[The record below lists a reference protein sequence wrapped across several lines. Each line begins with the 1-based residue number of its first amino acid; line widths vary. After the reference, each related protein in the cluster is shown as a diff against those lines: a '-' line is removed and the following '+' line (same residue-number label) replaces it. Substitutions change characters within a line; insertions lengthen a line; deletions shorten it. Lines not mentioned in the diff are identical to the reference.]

1 MTEDRPLVESAIRG
15 ELYAF
20 NQLMKRWH
28 KRIFNFAYRYL
39 NDYDEA
45 SEVTQQTFI
54 KAYQAISTLKDPG
67 RFRAWLYIIAS
78 NGCRA
83 HSRRAGRYPTESMH
97 TGGTAEILA
106 WEQLPH
112 GENPEKQLLSRDW
125 ERLLKQAMALIPEE
139 QRLVIIMKEYEGLT
153 FHEIAEVLSEPENTV
168 KSRMYYGL
176 KALRKVLTKWKITK
190 EAIQYEE

>member
-1 MTEDRPLVESAIRG
+1 MTDDRPLVESAIRG
-15 ELYAF
+15 ELSAF
-20 NQLMKRWH
+20 NQLMKSWH

-54 KAYQAISTLKDPG
+54 KAYGAIGTLKDPG

-83 HSRRAGRYPTESMH
+83 HSRRAGRYATESMNAN
-97 TGGTAEILA
+97 GAGEGAAWGQLA
-106 WEQLPH
+106 AS
-112 GENPEKQLLSRDW
+112 ENPEKQLLSRDW
-125 ERLLKQAMALIPEE
+125 EKLLKRALAQIPED
-139 QRLVIIMKEYEGLT
+139 QRLVIIMKEYEGLM
-153 FHEIAEVLSEPENTV
+153 FHEIAEVLSESENTV

-176 KALRKVLTKWKITK
+176 KALRKVLTKWNITK

>member
-1 MTEDRPLVESAIRG
+1 MTDDRPLVESAIRG

-20 NQLMKRWH
+20 NQLMKSWH

-54 KAYQAISTLKDPG
+54 KAYQAIGTLKDPG

-83 HSRRAGRYPTESMH
+83 HTRRAGRYATESLH
-97 TGGTAEILA
+97 AGDRGSSA
-106 WEQLPH
+106 WGQLPG
-112 GENPEKQLLSRDW
+112 GENPEKQLQCRDW
-125 ERLLKQAMALIPEE
+125 ERLLKRALAQIPEE
-139 QRLVIIMKEYEGLT
+139 QRLVIIMKEYEGSCSTRLPRCCRSRE
-153 FHEIAEVLSEPENTV
+153 HGEIADVLRAQSPAESIDEVE
-168 KSRMYYGL
+168 YYE
-176 KALRKVLTKWKITK
+176 RSHSV
-190 EAIQYEE
+190 

>member
-1 MTEDRPLVESAIRG
+1 MTDDRPLVESAIRG
-15 ELYAF
+15 ELSAF
-20 NQLMKRWH
+20 NQLMKSWH
-28 KRIFNFAYRYL
+28 KRIFNFTYRYL

-54 KAYQAISTLKDPG
+54 KAYGALATLKDPG

-83 HSRRAGRYPTESMH
+83 HSRRAGRYATESLH
-97 TGGTAEILA
+97 GGGPGEATAWGQLA
-106 WEQLPH
+106 AS
-112 GENPEKQLLSRDW
+112 ENPEKQLLSRDW
-125 ERLLKQAMALIPEE
+125 EKLLKRALAQIPED
-139 QRLVIIMKEYEGLT
+139 QRLVILMKEYEGLT
-153 FHEIAEVLSEPENTV
+153 FHEIAEVLSESENTV

-176 KALRKVLTKWKITK
+176 KALRKVLTKWNITK

>member
-1 MTEDRPLVESAIRG
+1 MTDDRLLVESAIRG
-15 ELYAF
+15 ELSAF
-20 NQLMKRWH
+20 NQLMKGWH

-54 KAYQAISTLKDPG
+54 KAYGALGTLKDPG

-83 HSRRAGRYPTESMH
+83 HSRRAGRYATESMH
-97 TGGTAEILA
+97 AGGPGEATAWGQMA
-106 WEQLPH
+106 AS
-112 GENPEKQLLSRDW
+112 ENPEKQLLSRDW
-125 ERLLKQAMALIPEE
+125 EKLLKRALGQIPEE

-153 FHEIAEVLSEPENTV
+153 FHEIAEVLSESENTV

-176 KALRKVLTKWKITK
+176 KALRKVLTKWNITK

>member
-1 MTEDRPLVESAIRG
+1 MTDDRPLVESAIRG

-20 NQLMKRWH
+20 NQLMKNWH

-54 KAYQAISTLKDPG
+54 KAYQSIGTLKDPG

-83 HSRRAGRYPTESMH
+83 RTRRAGRYATESLS
-97 TGGTAEILA
+97 GGEREA
-106 WEQLPH
+106 WGQLPG
-112 GENPEKQLLSRDW
+112 GENPEKQLQCRDW
-125 ERLLKQAMALIPEE
+125 ERLLKRALAQIPEE
-139 QRLVIIMKEYEGLT
+139 QRLVIIMKEYEGLM

-176 KALRKVLTKWKITK
+176 KALRKVLTKWNITK

>member
-1 MTEDRPLVESAIRG
+1 MTDERPLVASAIRG
-15 ELYAF
+15 EGYAF
-20 NQLMKRWH
+20 NQLVKSWH

-54 KAYQAISTLKDPG
+54 KAYQAIQTLKDPA

-78 NGCRA
+78 NSCRA
-83 HSRRAGRYPTESMH
+83 HTRRAGRYPTESLSNSFGED
-97 TGGTAEILA
+97 TGSWGQVAA
-106 WEQLPH
+106 D
-112 GENPEKQLLSRDW
+112 ENPEQQLCCRDW
-125 ERLLKQAMALIPEE
+125 ERLLKKALAEIPEE

-153 FHEIAEVLSEPENTV
+153 FYEIAEVLSEPENTV

-176 KALRKVLTKWKITK
+176 KALRKVLTKWNITK
-190 EAIQYEE
+190 EAIGYEA

>member
-1 MTEDRPLVESAIRG
+1 MTDDRPLVESAIRG
-15 ELYAF
+15 ELSAF
-20 NQLMKRWH
+20 NQLMRSWH

-39 NDYDEA
+39 SDYDEA

-54 KAYQAISTLKDPG
+54 KAYGAIGTLKDPG

-83 HSRRAGRYPTESMH
+83 HSRRAGRHATESMH
-97 TGGTAEILA
+97 AGGPGEVAA
-106 WEQLPH
+106 WERLAAS
-112 GENPEKQLLSRDW
+112 ENPEKQLLSRDW
-125 ERLLKQAMALIPEE
+125 EKLLKRALAQIPEE

-153 FHEIAEVLSEPENTV
+153 FHEIAEVLSESENTV

-176 KALRKVLTKWKITK
+176 KALRKVLTKWNITK